1 MHKIKKINKN
11 QKFISKNDSAYL
23 YGLMPVWK
31 AILKIGSTGILM
43 SFFLGL
49 FTFADQLM
57 LVNFMPD
64 TLRFCFNNL
73 FFADHNDIFIP
84 ILQDL
89 QNQSINNKSLLHL
102 FNQIMSQKNTKG
114 MALKNL
120 VLAIANTNGLGIY
133 NSDSI
138 VRSAV
143 SLTVALSDI
152 VYILPSLY
160 SIGVSI
166 KYSQALGRNDY
177 RSALYIWQNAFIGTI
192 SVTLIGCIITFILIP
207 LLTPAQA
214 TIDQISD
221 KELQKTQLAIST
233 VLQSNNFTNS
243 YYLYEIN
250 NEVYEK
256 FCFILNKNNEYTYLI
271 KISKNDYI
279 NISNFALNTLSNS
292 NINEVIV
299 NNLHPI
305 SSFSIKLV
313 NYNNHNDYE
322 NVTNIWNNY
331 FNTVRNYSITWAED
345 FLYIVNA
352 GLIIA
357 SISNLLITI
366 LRSDGAIMIATII
379 SVVPIVLNIVLDYI
393 LIVYAQIGMDGAA
406 VSTLCGWVMQVVW
419 TALYIQYSKHLKTV
433 ISWSA
438 LNIKYLVIKWKML
451 WELCMYGGTVFLGNI
466 GWMVT
471 DILLTNQV
479 TEVSDI
485 LLHNTG
491 SEYYLSIMGA
501 ILPIANLFVVTIIGF
516 LQFVSPIFSFNFAA
530 KNYKRFHESFWY
542 TTLFTFI
549 FTFSI
554 YFIICYIDE
563 VIIGILSWFKITQN
577 SANLELYSAIKLLRI
592 WFIQI
597 PAYTF
602 SIGAMLSYLSSNR
615 PGLSTIIGLIRSCIL
630 FIPIL
635 YIFSSIAINYS
646 ASLNYGLNNIQINNP
661 YTNNAMWF
669 FMWNV
674 AVSYMASSILIFFLT
689 IFYIYKYLDKSKRHI
704 IDCFPFKLIKNHY
717 LKKYLNEL

>member
-1 MHKIKKINKN
+1 MHEIKKINKN
-11 QKFISKNDSAYL
+11 QKFISKNDSTYL

-73 FFADHNDIFIP
+73 FFVDHNDIFKP
-84 ILQDL
+84 IIQDL
-89 QNQSINNKSLLHL
+89 QNQSINNKGLLHL
-102 FNQIMSQKNTKG
+102 YNQIISQKNTKG

-214 TIDQISD
+214 TIDLISD

-250 NEVYEK
+250 NEIYEK
-256 FCFILNKNNEYTYLI
+256 FYFILNKNNECTYLI

-313 NYNNHNDYE
+313 NYNNHNDYQ

-379 SVVPIVLNIVLDYI
+379 SIVPIILNIVLDYI

-438 LNIKYLVIKWKML
+438 LNIKYLVIRWKML
-451 WELCMYGGTVFLGNI
+451 WELCMYGGTVFLGNL
-466 GWMVT
+466 GWMIT

-542 TTLFTFI
+542 TTLFTFL

-563 VIIGILSWFKITQN
+563 VIIGILSWFKITQD

-597 PAYTF
+597 PVYTF

-674 AVSYMASSILIFFLT
+674 AASYMISSILVFFLT
-689 IFYIYKYLDKSKRHI
+689 IFYIYKYLAKSKRHI
-704 IDCFPFKLIKNHY
+704 LDCFPFKLIKNYY

>member
-73 FFADHNDIFIP
+73 FFADHNDIFSP

-102 FNQIMSQKNTKG
+102 FNQIISQKNTKG

-214 TIDQISD
+214 TIDLISD

-256 FCFILNKNNEYTYLI
+256 FYFILNKNNEY
-271 KISKNDYI
+271 
-279 NISNFALNTLSNS
+279 
-292 NINEVIV
+292 
-299 NNLHPI
+299 
-305 SSFSIKLV
+305 
-313 NYNNHNDYE
+313 
-322 NVTNIWNNY
+322 
-331 FNTVRNYSITWAED
+331 
-345 FLYIVNA
+345 
-352 GLIIA
+352 
-357 SISNLLITI
+357 SNLSKIPLNESTI
-366 LRSDGAIMIATII
+366 YYYNSSKD
-379 SVVPIVLNIVLDYI
+379 NFK
-393 LIVYAQIGMDGAA
+393 
-406 VSTLCGWVMQVVW
+406 
-419 TALYIQYSKHLKTV
+419 SKHFNK
-433 ISWSA
+433 A
-438 LNIKYLVIKWKML
+438 L
-451 WELCMYGGTVFLGNI
+451 
-466 GWMVT
+466 
-471 DILLTNQV
+471 
-479 TEVSDI
+479 
-485 LLHNTG
+485 
-491 SEYYLSIMGA
+491 
-501 ILPIANLFVVTIIGF
+501 
-516 LQFVSPIFSFNFAA
+516 
-530 KNYKRFHESFWY
+530 
-542 TTLFTFI
+542 
-549 FTFSI
+549 
-554 YFIICYIDE
+554 
-563 VIIGILSWFKITQN
+563 
-577 SANLELYSAIKLLRI
+577 
-592 WFIQI
+592 
-597 PAYTF
+597 
-602 SIGAMLSYLSSNR
+602 
-615 PGLSTIIGLIRSCIL
+615 
-630 FIPIL
+630 
-635 YIFSSIAINYS
+635 IN
-646 ASLNYGLNNIQINNP
+646 
-661 YTNNAMWF
+661 
-669 FMWNV
+669 
-674 AVSYMASSILIFFLT
+674 ILIFQIL
-689 IFYIYKYLDKSKRHI
+689 H
-704 IDCFPFKLIKNHY
+704 
-717 LKKYLNEL
+717 